1 MIVEV
6 CEPDPLTREEK
17 SALGPCLQE
26 RGLSP
31 DMLDIINNIPQR
43 TRIMKVR
50 SDKGELLG
58 LASVLL
64 TPSIFMK
71 HCYGQ
76 GNHIGTNNTFF
87 FAGKALKTQVLSAM
101 FKKLIE
107 LRPFG
112 RYIGFIDDD
121 MAEDFRSALDEVP
134 HVVADKVMETGSIS
148 TKDSD
153 AEQAL
158 FKEHRHL
165 SRQVH
170 RFRNK
175 GGAIHFHE
183 GPVRKRLADDFVI
196 ESFPPDY
203 MDKLGLGYSA
213 LEKVNPRVIMVS
225 ISPFGQTGP
234 YKDYKAPD
242 IVASSMGGYTYRWGD
257 TDRPPVRISH
267 HSHAYLHAAGEAAV
281 GAMLALY
288 HREMTGKGQQVDVS
302 IQESII
308 QNLDAATSGWDMMKV
323 IFSRKGGLLSSS
335 STTNDTLPQM
345 WPCQDGHVI
354 WVWWW
359 GLSANWN
366 QPFIKWMEEEGM
378 LDDFLREFDWAA
390 FDYATA
396 TPEVIEGVAERTRKF
411 FMARTKAELF
421 EEALKRNVMLYPVA
435 TIADIMEN
443 AQLAARGFWMEV
455 EHPELDS
462 IITYPGAFA
471 YASEVPPGISRRAP
485 LIGEH
490 NQEIYEKELGFSS
503 EELIILRQAK
513 VI

>member
-1 MIVEV
+1 
-6 CEPDPLTREEK
+6 
-17 SALGPCLQE
+17 
-26 RGLSP
+26 
-31 DMLDIINNIPQR
+31 
-43 TRIMKVR
+43 
-50 SDKGELLG
+50 
-58 LASVLL
+58 
-64 TPSIFMK
+64 
-71 HCYGQ
+71 
-76 GNHIGTNNTFF
+76 
-87 FAGKALKTQVLSAM
+87 
-101 FKKLIE
+101 
-107 LRPFG
+107 
-112 RYIGFIDDD
+112 
-121 MAEDFRSALDEVP
+121 
-134 HVVADKVMETGSIS
+134 
-148 TKDSD
+148 
-153 AEQAL
+153 
-158 FKEHRHL
+158 
-165 SRQVH
+165 
-170 RFRNK
+170 
-175 GGAIHFHE
+175 
-183 GPVRKRLADDFVI
+183 
-196 ESFPPDY
+196 
-203 MDKLGLGYSA
+203 
-213 LEKVNPRVIMVS
+213 
-225 ISPFGQTGP
+225 
-234 YKDYKAPD
+234 
-242 IVASSMGGYTYRWGD
+242 
-257 TDRPPVRISH
+257 
-267 HSHAYLHAAGEAAV
+267 
-281 GAMLALY
+281 
-288 HREMTGKGQQVDVS
+288 
-302 IQESII
+302 
-308 QNLDAATSGWDMMKV
+308 MMKV